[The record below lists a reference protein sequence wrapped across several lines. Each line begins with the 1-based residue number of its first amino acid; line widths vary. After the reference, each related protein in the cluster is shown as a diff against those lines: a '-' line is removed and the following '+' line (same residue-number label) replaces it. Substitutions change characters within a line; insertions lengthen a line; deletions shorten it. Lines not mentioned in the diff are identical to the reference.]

1 MKFSSTTEPRSHRP
15 RRTAE
20 TLRSVLEDGE
30 GLDVRRCIS
39 RQLFNDW
46 QRELQELY
54 EGKRS
59 EKVQHNPP
67 FYESAALMR
76 IISKNVGMQWDPPQ
90 EWQPT
95 LIKAAQDACKRIADD
110 RESTRRTGR
119 ILSTEHHFSSAFIA
133 ATAVLALPE
142 VRKHITVTDQV
153 VEQVKWYVDF
163 IWKND
168 FGFSSTSGIE
178 NTFALA
184 VLRPDQRG
192 MQWELSDIMG
202 TTPKTLMDDILTND
216 ATDNPEAYLAM
227 LRLLYPNE
235 QEHITQLW
243 TEELRTRAENRFLSK
258 GTPGRAQHSNLQ
270 KLKTAFGLLVMQAQD
285 ARLIDG
291 EVVLEFAQPLITNA
305 DPLPSRQHL

>member
-1 MKFSSTTEPRSHRP
+1 MKFFSTTEPHSHRP

-20 TLRSVLEDGE
+20 TLRSVLGDGE

-76 IISKNVGMQWDPPQ
+76 IVSNNVGMQWDPPQ

-95 LIKAAQDACKRIADD
+95 LIKAAQDACNRIADD
-110 RESTRRTGR
+110 SESTRRTGR
-119 ILSTEHHFSSAFIA
+119 ILSTEHHFSSAFVA
-133 ATAVLALPE
+133 ATAVLASPE
-142 VRKHITVTDQV
+142 IRQHVTVSNQVARHIQR
-153 VEQVKWYVDF
+153 YIDF
-163 IWKND
+163 IWRQD
-168 FGFSSTSGIE
+168 RGFSSTTGIE
-178 NTFALA
+178 NMFAVA
-184 VLRPDQRG
+184 VLRPDRG
-192 MQWELSDIMG
+192 EVPWELDDMFGI
-202 TTPKTLMDDILTND
+202 TPKTLMDDILAND
-216 ATDNPEAYLAM
+216 ATDHPEMYLAL

-235 QEHITQLW
+235 QERIMQLW
-243 TEELRTRAENRFLSK
+243 TEELRTRTENAFLSK
-258 GTPGRAQHSNLQ
+258 EAPSRTRRPKLE
-270 KLKTAFGLLVMQAQD
+270 KLKNAFGLLVMQAHD

-291 EVVLEFAQPLITNA
+291 EVVLEFAQPLITTA